1 MKKKKKIVPK
11 LRQEVKVKVEIVSSD
26 DIKIYYTG
34 KFQVYNKKKQVTTIC
49 KYQDVEVNSIKAQKP
64 DPRYKKNQKSVRTI
78 SRSLK
83 YQRRTK
89 EKNIMQISICEGED
103 HKSKNNRREKERGR
117 ERKI

>member
-1 MKKKKKIVPK
+1 M
-11 LRQEVKVKVEIVSSD
+11 KVKVEIVSSD

-34 KFQVYNKKKQVTTIC
+34 KFQDFTARYITKKKKKQATTIC
-49 KYQDVEVNSIKAQKP
+49 KYQDVEVNSTKAPKP

-103 HKSKNNRREKERGR
+103 HKSKNSRREKERGR
-117 ERKI
+117 EGKI

>member
-1 MKKKKKIVPK
+1 M
-11 LRQEVKVKVEIVSSD
+11 KVKVEIVASD

-34 KFQVYNKKKQVTTIC
+34 KFQDFIARYITKKQATTIC
-49 KYQDVEVNSIKAQKP
+49 KYQDVEVNSTKAQKP

-117 ERKI
+117 EGKI